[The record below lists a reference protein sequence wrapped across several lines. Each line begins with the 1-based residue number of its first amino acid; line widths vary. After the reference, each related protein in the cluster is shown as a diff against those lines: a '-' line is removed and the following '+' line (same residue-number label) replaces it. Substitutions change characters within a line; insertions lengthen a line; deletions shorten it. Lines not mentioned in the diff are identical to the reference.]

1 MIEKRNIG
9 LAIIFSILTCGIYS
23 IYWFIKLTDEASY
36 LSGDESLSGGK
47 AFLLT
52 IVTCGIYFF
61 FWNYKM
67 GKALYQAQEQ
77 EGMLPQ
83 DNSILYLVLAVF
95 QLGIVSYC
103 IMQSEI
109 NNMIEYGYVD

>member
-1 MIEKRNIG
+1 MIQKRSIG

-36 LSGDESLSGGK
+36 LSGDDSMSGGK

-67 GKALYQAQEQ
+67 GKALYEAQERA
-77 EGMLPQ
+77 GTVPQ
-83 DNSILYLVLAVF
+83 DNSILYLVLAIF
-95 QLGIVSYC
+95 QLGIVAYC

-109 NNMIEYGYVD
+109 NNMVEYSYAD